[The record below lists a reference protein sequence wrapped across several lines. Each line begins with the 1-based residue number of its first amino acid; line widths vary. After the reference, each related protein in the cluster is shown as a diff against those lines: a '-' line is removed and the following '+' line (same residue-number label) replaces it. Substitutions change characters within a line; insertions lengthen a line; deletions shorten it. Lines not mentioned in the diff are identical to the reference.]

1 MKTVQSIQRPRSIR
15 STNVATTNPSICIAV
30 VDDDMMYRQAIEVS
44 LKKVPGSRVLGFESG
59 EHCFK
64 HYHQV
69 KPDILV
75 LDYNLCTSQ
84 TNEAMNGIEILRKV
98 RQINDKATVIFLTG
112 VANTDVAV
120 AAIKAGATD
129 FITKDKNGLP
139 RLLNQVRKAAIKVQ
153 VKRQEMRVARWIAA
167 GVICISAIVMATIV
181 ADTGGFSDM
190 WNWLWFGLSLACG
203 IVVIRAWV
211 RSSRNDNDHI
221 QTLEY
226 TQTGKWID

>member
-1 MKTVQSIQRPRSIR
+1 MKTVQQLTKPRTILADGR
-15 STNVATTNPSICIAV
+15 KGNHSICIAV

-59 EHCFK
+59 EQCFR

-75 LDYNLCTSQ
+75 LDYRLCTSD

-112 VANTDVAV
+112 VGNTDVAV
-120 AAIKAGATD
+120 TAIKAGAAD

-139 RLLNQVRKAAIKVQ
+139 RLMNQVRKAAIKIQ
-153 VKRQEMRVARWIAA
+153 VKRQELLVARWIAV
-167 GVICISAIVMATIV
+167 GIVCIAAIMMTTIL
-181 ADTGGFSDM
+181 ADADEFSDL
-190 WNWLWFGLSLACG
+190 WNWFWLVTSVTCG
-203 IVVIRAWV
+203 IFVVRAWV
-211 RSSRNDNDHI
+211 RRSRNDNEDI
-221 QTLEY
+221 QTLQY
-226 TQTGKWID
+226 TQNGKWID